1 MILKLLLGMN
11 APLGLC
17 QSAVLGLLRLLV
29 KLNANHW
36 DPLATPSQQ
45 TLDTMKKK
53 SGLDFYILFS

>member
-1 MILKLLLGMN
+1 MN